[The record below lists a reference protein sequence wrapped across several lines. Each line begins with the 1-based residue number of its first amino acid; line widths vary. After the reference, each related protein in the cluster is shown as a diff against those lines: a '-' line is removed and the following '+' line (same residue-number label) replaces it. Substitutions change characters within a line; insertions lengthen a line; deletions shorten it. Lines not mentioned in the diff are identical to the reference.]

1 MAAATAV
8 MHEPKITSTL
18 SSVTKRRALAAP
30 LPGSVASSKI
40 TKLTFSPPMVLG
52 KSFNWFCI
60 GMPKPEPGPVNAKL
74 TPMLMSANAAPL
86 VNAATATLNRVF
98 FSFMVVSLG
107 VKKQGVKKISCTS
120 L

>member
-1 MAAATAV
+1 
-8 MHEPKITSTL
+8 
-18 SSVTKRRALAAP
+18 
-30 LPGSVASSKI
+30 
-40 TKLTFSPPMVLG
+40 
-52 KSFNWFCI
+52 
-60 GMPKPEPGPVNAKL
+60 
-74 TPMLMSANAAPL
+74 MSANAAPL